1 MSDKITMVIDLDNLD
16 KIVGMKESQIELIKN
31 HPNRHRVANA
41 LFRMSMDLGIEI
53 E

>member
-1 MSDKITMVIDLDNLD
+1 MSDKIILVIDLDNQD

-41 LFRMSMDLGIEI
+41 LFRMSMDLGIEL

>member
-1 MSDKITMVIDLDNLD
+1 MTEKITLVIDLDNLD
-16 KIVGMKESQIELIKN
+16 KIVGMKESQIAVIKN

-41 LFRMSMDLGIEI
+41 LFRMCMDLGIEI